1 MVKLTRSQFLK
12 RLTTGLLGFACAL
25 LFAACQANAPAG
37 DTASPAASP
46 GASPAA
52 GGATETLTFATEATF
67 PPFEFNDS
75 AGNLTGFDID
85 LLRAIGEEAGFN
97 VEFQQSQFDGIIP
110 ALQAGTIDGAIS
122 AMTIKPERAQ
132 VVDFSRPYYRSGL
145 AIAVQS
151 SNTDITSFA
160 NLEGKRI
167 AAQTGTTGASKAE
180 EAKGDVRLFDNLPL
194 ALQELS
200 NGNVDAVVHDSPAIL
215 YAIKTGSVQN
225 IKTVGDLLTEEY
237 YGIPFPKGSPHV
249 ERVNQA
255 LGTLIENGTY
265 AEIYRKW
272 FGAEPPQLPEKAPG
286 IS

>member
-1 MVKLTRSQFLK
+1 MVRLTRSRFL
-12 RLTTGLLGFACAL
+12 RQLTAGFLGLFCAL
-25 LFAACQANAPAG
+25 VFAACGSSTTPAG
-37 DTASPAASP
+37 GDAAST

-52 GGATETLTFATEATF
+52 GGAADTLTFAIEPTF
-67 PPFEFNDS
+67 APFEFNDS
-75 AGNLTGFDID
+75 NGQLTGFDVD
-85 LLRAIGEEAGFN
+85 LLNAIGKEAGFTVN
-97 VEFQQSQFDGIIP
+97 YQTAQFDGMIP

-151 SNTDITSFA
+151 SNTDITSFDH
-160 NLEGKRI
+160 LSGKRI

-180 EAKGDVRLFDNLPL
+180 EANGDVRLFDNLPL

-200 NGNVDAVVHDSPAIL
+200 NGNVDAVVHDAPAIL
-215 YAIKTGSVQN
+215 YAIKTGSVKN

-237 YGIPFPKGSPHV
+237 YGIPLPKGSPNL
-249 ERVNQA
+249 ERVNQGLTA
-255 LGTLIENGTY
+255 IIENGTY

-272 FGAEPPQLPEKAPG
+272 FGAEPPELPETAPG
-286 IS
+286 IQ